1 MAKNQGLSL
10 NPTKISGVC
19 GRLMCCLRFENDM
32 YEGDNRKRRC
42 CAMQGKGPR
51 FRVGM
56 KVMTDEGSGQVL
68 YVNSQKHTVKVQLDG
83 QKTKTLSWDAVEQE
97 ENE

>member
-1 MAKNQGLSL
+1 
-10 NPTKISGVC
+10 
-19 GRLMCCLRFENDM
+19 MCCLRFENDRD
-32 YEGDNRKRRC
+32 EGANLKSRC
-42 CAMQGKGPR
+42 CARQGNGPR

-83 QKTKTLSWDAVEQE
+83 QKTNTLSWDAVEQE